1 MVAALADS
9 VAPAGT
15 IAGRT
20 MAPRPTLVA
29 TPALRYWRTQRALT
43 QTALAERLAVAIS
56 TVQRLE
62 AGGAARLSTVAKLA
76 EVLGVTPADL
86 MAAPPTQTNQLRG
99 VADSQANYRTDP
111 EFST

>member
-1 MVAALADS
+1 MASADP
-9 VAPAGT
+9 ATLAGT

-86 MAAPPTQTNQLRG
+86 MTPPTQTNQLRG
-99 VADSQANYRTDP
+99 AAESQADYRTDP
-111 EFST
+111 EPST

>member
-1 MVAALADS
+1 MVAAFADS
-9 VAPAGT
+9 VALAGT

-62 AGGAARLSTVAKLA
+62 AGGAARLSTVGKLA

-86 MAAPPTQTNQLRG
+86 MTSPPTQTSQLHGAAESRA
-99 VADSQANYRTDP
+99 ADRTDAEP
-111 EFST
+111 SS